1 VHHPENLVREAS
13 MPTGAAEP
21 PRSVH
26 GLRLSSAPVLRATV
40 KTATP
45 APPLGPEGLA
55 LAGGAPSGAGAAET
69 LLSQISPHDAPAR
82 NCARIGWQACRK
94 MQSVRMTFAA
104 CEGPL
109 QAGQANG
116 SAPGGEDFQRA
127 KRAAPTDL
135 LQTAHSGIAGVN
147 AACLHLVLDD
157 GRALERHGG

>member
-1 VHHPENLVREAS
+1 MHHPENLVREAS

-26 GLRLSSAPVLRATV
+26 DPRLSSAPRAQAAV
-40 KTATP
+40 KAATP
-45 APPLGPEGLA
+45 ALGPEGLA
-55 LAGGAPSGAGAAET
+55 LAGGTPPGAGTAET

-116 SAPGGEDFQRA
+116 SAPGGKDFQRA

-135 LQTAHSGIAGVN
+135 LQTARSGIAGVN